1 MNETI
6 IHILPAEN
14 LSLLSEMYRWGIEV
28 IKVIQKIESPALTV
42 LMKFITALGTEVFYV
57 PLILII
63 FWWIDEK
70 RGLRFGILIIVSAW
84 INAFVKDILKQP
96 RPYNLE
102 PSVGLAAESSYGAP
116 SGHAQMS
123 LTFWI
128 YMAAWLVRSWAEKKP
143 EPIDTEQK
151 GVSFSPERKRFLIWA
166 GAVFIILLIG
176 FTRLYLGVHFPTDL
190 FAGWILG
197 GIILVLW
204 FVPGPFFEKH
214 FISAGIRFQNI
225 LAAVIALVMNSVY
238 PRDRSLPALFLGFCL
253 GYNLMKSRFPFSAR
267 GNINGK
273 KPGIH
278 IMILR
283 CVTGFAGMV
292 IVYVALR
299 FILPGEGS
307 LFKDLPVWGPFSP
320 FYELGRFIRYG
331 LIGFWAAAGAP
342 LLFQR
347 MGLASLP
354 DAGTAGNTDG
364 GTNNSDDTSV

>member
-1 MNETI
+1 M
-6 IHILPAEN
+6 LPAEK
-14 LSLLSEMYRWGIEV
+14 LSFLTEMYRWGIEV
-28 IKVIQKIESPALTV
+28 IKVIQRIENPTLTV
-42 LMKFITALGTEVFYV
+42 LIKIITALGTEVFYV

-70 RGLRFGILIIVSAW
+70 RGLRFGILIILSAW

-128 YMAAWLVRSWAEKKP
+128 YMAAWLVRSRVVKKP
-143 EPIDTEQK
+143 GAADTEQRAA
-151 GVSFSPERKRFLIWA
+151 GFSPERRRFLIWA
-166 GAVFIILLIG
+166 GAVFMILLIG

-190 FAGWILG
+190 FAGWIIG

-214 FISAGIRFQNI
+214 FIAAGIRFQNI
-225 LAAVIALVMNSVY
+225 LAALLALVMNSVY

-278 IMILR
+278 VMILR

-292 IVYVALR
+292 VVYTALR

-307 LFKDLPVWGPFSP
+307 LFKDLPMWGPFSP
-320 FYELGRFIRYG
+320 FYELGHFIRYVLVG
-331 LIGFWAAAGAP
+331 SWATDGAP

-347 MGLASLP
+347 MGLAPLP
-354 DAGTAGNTDG
+354 DAGPAGNG
-364 GTNNSDDTSV
+364 GGKTSSGNSSAGDTSA